1 MNGNHKQRAA
11 SDDHMGQNYSF
22 YSIPIGIAENDSIS
36 GFSVVMYFI
45 YTYILNPGADALAEC
60 TAFCRWF
67 FIPSWLFPGCLIY
80 FLLMIGGINK
90 GLLTLKV
97 SLETPTIL

>member
-1 MNGNHKQRAA
+1 MTIWDKIIPFILFPLVLQR
-11 SDDHMGQNYSF
+11 M
-22 YSIPIGIAENDSIS
+22 IVIL
-36 GFSVVMYFI
+36 GFLLSCTLYI
-45 YTYILNPGADALAEC
+45 YILNPGADALAEC

>member
-1 MNGNHKQRAA
+1 MNGNHKQRPA

-36 GFSVVMYFI
+36 GFSVVVYFF
-45 YTYILNPGADALAEC
+45 YFYFFFFLNPGADASAEC
-60 TAFCRWF
+60 TTFCRWF
-67 FIPSWLFPGCLIY
+67 FIPSWLFSGCLIY

-90 GLLTLKV
+90 GLLTLKI
-97 SLETPTIL
+97 SL